1 MEKKSFE
8 KLPKHIAFILDGNGR
23 WAKRLGLER
32 TSGHLKGIKTLKNIV
47 SEVKSLGIQYMSVYC
62 FSVENFSRP
71 KEEVDFLMDK
81 AYVEFQKLDTSN
93 LDFNVRIIGE
103 RSNLDDKI
111 LSVIDKVNNLPYEEG
126 RFTLFIA
133 FNYSSQLEIVNACNE
148 MKNKNLTFTKE
159 NFEKCLYTYPAPFI
173 DLLVRTSHEQR
184 LSNFMLYQASYAELY
199 FPKVMWPAFNSKHL
213 YKSLLEYQSRDRRF
227 GAIEE

>member
-1 MEKKSFE
+1 MEKKTFE

-32 TSGHLKGIKTLKNIV
+32 TSGHLKGINTLKNIV

-111 LSVIDKVNNLPYEEG
+111 LSVIDQVNNLPYEEG
-126 RFTLFIA
+126 KFTLFIA

-199 FPKVMWPAFNSKHL
+199 FPKTLWPAFTKKCL
-213 YKSLLEYQSRDRRF
+213 YQALEEYQKRDRRF
-227 GAIEE
+227 GKI

>member
-1 MEKKSFE
+1 MENRVFE

-23 WAKRLGLER
+23 WAQKLGLKR
-32 TSGHLKGIKTLKNIV
+32 TSGHIKGVKTLKSIV
-47 SEVKSLGIQYMSVYC
+47 TEVKNLGIQYMSVYC

-71 KEEVDFLMDK
+71 KEEVDFLMET
-81 AYVEFQKLDTSN
+81 AFEEFQKLNINT
-93 LDFNVRIIGE
+93 LGFNIKIIGE
-103 RSNLDDKI
+103 RDNLEERILNLIDKINNLDY
-111 LSVIDKVNNLPYEEG
+111 VEG

-133 FNYSSQLEIVNACNE
+133 FNYSSQLEIVNASKE
-148 MKNKNLTFTKE
+148 MNKRDLPFTKE

-199 FPKVMWPAFNSKHL
+199 FPRTLWPAFTKKCL
-213 YKSLLEYQSRDRRF
+213 YQALEQYEKRDRRF
-227 GAIEE
+227 GKV

>member
-1 MEKKSFE
+1 MEKKTFE

-81 AYVEFQKLDTSN
+81 AYLEFQKLDTSN

-111 LSVIDKVNNLPYEEG
+111 LSVIDQVNNLPYEEG

-148 MKNKNLTFTKE
+148 MKNKNLPFTKE

-199 FPKVMWPAFNSKHL
+199 FPRTLWPAFTKKCL
-213 YKSLLEYQSRDRRF
+213 YQALEEYQKRDRRF
-227 GAIEE
+227 GKI